1 MTTYVLVHGAWHGGW
16 CWRRVAHALVAAG
29 DEVFTPTLTGL
40 GERAHLLTP
49 EVGLETH
56 VQDVL
61 GVLRAEDLADVVLV
75 GHSYAGLVVDA
86 VADRAPGRVA
96 HIVYLD
102 AIVAPDGHCLFDHLN
117 PQTRAHFEERA
128 EAEGEGWRVPVSAAS
143 PQYLGLAGDEDVRW
157 VMDRLTPHP
166 LRSFRDPQ
174 RLSPAFPQAPRT
186 YVNCIG
192 ELPAGQPPSPHAQG
206 IADQVELRTGHD
218 AMVTAPREV
227 VALLRR
233 VAGPR
238 RGVRSPT

>member
-1 MTTYVLVHGAWHGGW
+1 MATYVLVHGAWHGGW
-16 CWRRVAHALVAAG
+16 CWRRVARALVAAG
-29 DEVFTPTLTGL
+29 DDVFTPTLTGL

-86 VADRAPGRVA
+86 VADRAPDRVA
-96 HIVYLD
+96 RIVYLD
-102 AIVAPDGHCLFDHLN
+102 AVVAPDGHCLLDHVK
-117 PQTRAHFEERA
+117 PQTRELFEERA
-128 EAEGEGWRVPVSAAS
+128 EAEGEGWLVPVSAAS
-143 PQYLGLAGDEDVRW
+143 PRFLGLAGDDDVRW
-157 VMDRLTPHP
+157 VIDRLTPHP
-166 LRSFRDPQ
+166 IRSFRDRQ
-174 RLSPAFPQAPRT
+174 RLSAAFPQVPRT

-206 IADQVELRTGHD
+206 IDDHLELRTGHD

-233 VAGPR
+233 IGSPR
-238 RGVRSPT
+238 R